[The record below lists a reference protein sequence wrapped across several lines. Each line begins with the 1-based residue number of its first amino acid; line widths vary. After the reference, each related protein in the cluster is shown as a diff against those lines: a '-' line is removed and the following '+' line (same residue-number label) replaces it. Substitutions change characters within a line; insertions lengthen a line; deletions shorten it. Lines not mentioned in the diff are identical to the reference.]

1 MDQRSIV
8 VGGGAFAGLALALA
22 LRQGLGPDIPV
33 IVADP
38 ALATR
43 PSRDPRAT
51 AIVAACRRLFE
62 AIGAWEAVAS
72 QAQPI
77 LDMVVTNSKL
87 EDATRPV
94 FLTFAGD
101 VEPGEPFAHMIENR
115 NLIDVLVA
123 RAEAE
128 GIELAAAAV
137 TDFASRPDGVDVT
150 LADGRKIEASLLVA
164 ADGARSKLRERAGI
178 ATHGWDYDQSGIVVS
193 VGHERDHHGRAE
205 EHFLPAGP
213 FAILPLTGKRSSLV
227 WTEKRREAARIIGL
241 NEDEFHGEL
250 ERRFGLH
257 LGEIKALDKP
267 RAFPLGYFVARS
279 FIGERLALVGDA
291 AHVIHPIAGQGLNM
305 GLKDVAALAEVVV
318 DAARLGMDIGQ
329 ADVLDR
335 YQRWRRFDTMA
346 MGLATNSLNLLVLQ
360 QVDAVAHRARHR
372 PRPGRSRAA
381 AEKPVHPAG
390 RRALGRSAAAVEGRG
405 AVASPQRGFLV
416 TRLAGERWKS
426 PSSTVV
432 AGSAHFGHRRVALRK
447 TRSWRPRAGV
457 QGLASKGC
465 GLQLDLEFWGMIG
478 SVGSRPVMIHLFR
491 RCRPRPS

>member
-1 MDQRSIV
+1 MAAQRSIV
-8 VGGGAFAGLALALA
+8 ICGGAFAGLALALA
-22 LRQGLGPDIPV
+22 FRQGLGADIPV

-38 ALATR
+38 ALAVR

-62 AIGAWEAVAS
+62 ALGVWDQVS
-72 QAQPI
+72 DSQPI
-77 LDMVVTNSKL
+77 LDMVVTDSRL

-115 NLIDVLVA
+115 HLIDALAA
-123 RAEAE
+123 RAEAA
-128 GIELAAAAV
+128 GVDLRATAV
-137 TDFASRPDGVDVT
+137 SRFDSRADGVDVT
-150 LADGRKIEASLLVA
+150 LADGSTIEASLLVA

-178 ATHGWDYDQSGIVVS
+178 ATHGWDYNQSGIVVT
-193 VGHERDHHGRAE
+193 VGHERDHQGRAE

-227 WTEKRREAARIIGL
+227 WTESRSEAARIVGL
-241 NEDEFHGEL
+241 SDAEFHAEL
-250 ERRFGLH
+250 EQRFGLH

-279 FIGERLALVGDA
+279 FIAERLALVGDA

-318 DAARLGMDIGQ
+318 DAARLGMDLGQ

-346 MGLATNSLNLLVLQ
+346 MGLATNSLNLLFSNESNLL
-360 QVDAVAHRARHR
+360 R
-372 PRPGRSRAA
+372 PVRNI
-381 AEKPVHPAG
+381 
-390 RRALGRSAAAVEGRG
+390 
-405 AVASPQRGFLV
+405 
-416 TRLAGERWKS
+416 
-426 PSSTVV
+426 
-432 AGSAHFGHRRVALRK
+432 
-447 TRSWRPRAGV
+447 
-457 QGLASKGC
+457 GLARVDRAPPLKNLFIRQAAGLTGEVPRLLKGEA
-465 GLQLDLEFWGMIG
+465 L
-478 SVGSRPVMIHLFR
+478 
-491 RCRPRPS
+491 